1 MTPQCQVCAG
11 PLSPPLLDL
20 GYQPLCNQL
29 ITSPE
34 QPQVHYPLAVH
45 RCEPCDLVQLG
56 YVLPTERVFGDQFAY
71 LTGSSQGA
79 VKYFDSLAARLM
91 ASTGARAGEA
101 VVDIGSGDGTFLR
114 PFQAAGCEVLGVEGA
129 ELPSDLAR
137 AAGIPTVPYFLR
149 KGAARRILDRL
160 EHPIRLVTAMNV
172 LAHTDHINDVCAEI
186 RALMN
191 EGTTLVVQNHW
202 LRDLLVKSSFDTI
215 YHEHLRYFSLASLTK
230 LLRRH
235 DIHVYAAEPVDYYGG
250 SFIAYATT
258 QVRLR
263 EAKLR
268 RLLDEEAEVH
278 DRLSWHILRG
288 IILTRRHEILTEL
301 TLARLEGK
309 RVLGIGAPMKA
320 TTLLNVYGIGHDL
333 MECVAETNQ
342 LKVGKAI
349 PGVGIPIV
357 NEDSLDVSEYQ
368 VAVVLSWNWA
378 DAIMAKY
385 RARGFTGKFV
395 IPGPT
400 LRIVEG

>member
-1 MTPQCQVCAG
+1 MTPQCQVCDG

-34 QPQVHYPLAVH
+34 QPQVHYPLVVH

-79 VKYFDSLAARLM
+79 VKYFDALAKRLM

-129 ELPSDLAR
+129 ELPADLAR
-137 AAGIPTVPYFLR
+137 KAGIPTVPYFLR
-149 KGAARRILDRL
+149 KGVAERVVDRL
-160 EHPIRLVTAMNV
+160 QHPIRLITAMNV

-186 RALMN
+186 RSLMN

-235 DIHVYAAEPVDYYGG
+235 DIYVYHAEPTDYYGG
-250 SFIAYATT
+250 SFVAYATNHSLPMT
-258 QVRLR
+258 IPAGKMV
-263 EAKLR
+263 
-268 RLLDEEAEVH
+268 LDEGELH
-278 DRLSWHILRG
+278 PTLSWHIQKG
-288 IILTRRHEILTEL
+288 VILTRRHDIVTEL

-320 TTLLNVYGIGHDL
+320 TTLLNVYGIGREL
-333 MECVAETNQ
+333 IECVAETNA

-357 NEDSLDVSEYQ
+357 DEDTLDVSEFQ

-395 IPGPT
+395 IPGPRV
-400 LRIVEG
+400 RIVE